1 MLKRPLFSSPRSA
14 VETSKPEAP
23 APHKA
28 YVIVL
33 GNEKGGSGKTTTC
46 MHLII
51 SLLRLGFTVGSIDID
66 SRQRSLSRYLENRRQ
81 TMLKEGVTLPQ
92 PQHIVI
98 QRSPFNI
105 VQEAEEDE
113 RERFTKAL
121 QRVGAANDFVVV
133 DSPGS
138 DTFLARVAHAH
149 ADTIITPINDSF
161 VDLDV
166 LANVDGQTMKII
178 KPSIYSEMV
187 WEQKLQRAKRDGGS
201 MEWIVMR
208 NRLSNIDAKNKR
220 FMTQV
225 TTELSR
231 RIGFRV
237 APGFSERVIF
247 REMFLQG
254 LTVLDIMETSGN
266 ASLSLS
272 HVAARQEVRD
282 LLKTLQIPLINE
294 RLQKV
299 KIDASDSKGI
309 KTAAKT
315 AAKDEAK
322 AKAKADS
329 EEKAAAKAAE
339 AKKADNYD
347 TVPLEVA
354 RHVPDASTMSEQNED
369 IKTKEV
375 SAPVAP
381 IAQQKQSAE
390 AALKQATE
398 KLMSTGTLPEK
409 AKTALGA
416 TPIPTASVSAAT
428 STTAIKLG
436 GMSKSDSDKA
446 AYVAKKPEI
455 KRENT
460 AVSKPAQQHAVDNEP
475 AVKTAFATTSTIT
488 SGSEVDASKITVEKP
503 AVEKA
508 ASPISIPSLGFG
520 KSTTITASAS
530 PSLLSKQTVASTPN
544 IDSASRPVPA
554 MSSVSLSAP
563 KPAETQSPEVAKE
576 EAPEAATDKKLEDAL

>member
-1 MLKRPLFSSPRSA
+1 MMKEQGFSSPILSA
-14 VETSKPEAP
+14 SASAP
-23 APHKA
+23 TGAAPKKA
-28 YVIVL
+28 WVIVL

-121 QRVGAANDFVVV
+121 ARVASANDFVVV

-166 LANVDGQTMKII
+166 LATVDGQTMKII

-201 MEWIVMR
+201 IEWIVMR

-266 ASLSLS
+266 TSLSLS

-282 LLKTLQIPLINE
+282 LLKTLQIPLITD
-294 RLQKV
+294 RLSKTRGEDARPEPEV
-299 KIDASDSKGI
+299 K
-309 KTAAKT
+309 T
-315 AAKDEAK
+315 EAK
-322 AKAKADS
+322 AEEKTEAMAEDKAEVKAEAKT
-329 EEKAAAKAAE
+329 EEKAEARPVPKLEPEVQAKTE
-339 AKKADNYD
+339 GK
-347 TVPLEVA
+347 
-354 RHVPDASTMSEQNED
+354 
-369 IKTKEV
+369 
-375 SAPVAP
+375 
-381 IAQQKQSAE
+381 AE
-390 AALKQATE
+390 AAPLAV
-398 KLMSTGTLPEK
+398 G
-409 AKTALGA
+409 
-416 TPIPTASVSAAT
+416 PILSSTASISAA
-428 STTAIKLG
+428 
-436 GMSKSDSDKA
+436 
-446 AYVAKKPEI
+446 
-455 KRENT
+455 
-460 AVSKPAQQHAVDNEP
+460 PAQPVL
-475 AVKTAFATTSTIT
+475 ST
-488 SGSEVDASKITVEKP
+488 D
-503 AVEKA
+503 
-508 ASPISIPSLGFG
+508 
-520 KSTTITASAS
+520 
-530 PSLLSKQTVASTPN
+530 
-544 IDSASRPVPA
+544 
-554 MSSVSLSAP
+554 
-563 KPAETQSPEVAKE
+563 KPAE
-576 EAPEAATDKKLEDAL
+576 KKDVPLVELAS

>member
-1 MLKRPLFSSPRSA
+1 MNDQVFSSPIFSA
-14 VETSKPEAP
+14 AGNMPVAP
-23 APHKA
+23 QQKKA
-28 YVIVL
+28 YVVVL

-121 QRVGAANDFVVV
+121 ARVSAANDFVVI

-149 ADTIITPINDSF
+149 ADTVITPINDSF

-166 LANVDGQTMKII
+166 LATVDGQTMKII

-201 MEWIVMR
+201 IEWIVMR

-225 TTELSR
+225 TTDLSR

-254 LTVLDIMETSGN
+254 LTVLDIMEAGGN
-266 ASLSLS
+266 TSLSLS

-282 LLKTLQIPLINE
+282 LLKTLQIPLITD
-294 RLQKV
+294 R
-299 KIDASDSKGI
+299 ISK
-309 KTAAKT
+309 TRS
-315 AAKDEAK
+315 EA
-322 AKAKADS
+322 DIRE
-329 EEKAAAKAAE
+329 EEKAAEKAAAAKAAAAAKREEPE
-339 AKKADNYD
+339 AMRDSLLA
-347 TVPLEVA
+347 EG
-354 RHVPDASTMSEQNED
+354 
-369 IKTKEV
+369 
-375 SAPVAP
+375 AP
-381 IAQQKQSAE
+381 
-390 AALKQATE
+390 
-398 KLMSTGTLPEK
+398 
-409 AKTALGA
+409 
-416 TPIPTASVSAAT
+416 
-428 STTAIKLG
+428 
-436 GMSKSDSDKA
+436 KA
-446 AYVAKKPEI
+446 A
-455 KRENT
+455 
-460 AVSKPAQQHAVDNEP
+460 EP
-475 AVKTAFATTSTIT
+475 VK
-488 SGSEVDASKITVEKP
+488 
-503 AVEKA
+503 
-508 ASPISIPSLGFG
+508 
-520 KSTTITASAS
+520 
-530 PSLLSKQTVASTPN
+530 
-544 IDSASRPVPA
+544 
-554 MSSVSLSAP
+554 
-563 KPAETQSPEVAKE
+563 
-576 EAPEAATDKKLEDAL
+576 APEAVKPPVPEVTPEVTPAAIEATAAPEKETTAEVKLSSGPVMSATVEEPKLAEPVELAS

>member
-1 MLKRPLFSSPRSA
+1 MSEPRFTNEVGLSAPVFSSSSVTASTLPN
-14 VETSKPEAP
+14 K
-23 APHKA
+23 KA

-46 MHLII
+46 MHLIV

-121 QRVGAANDFVVV
+121 SRLVAANDFIVV

-138 DTFLARVAHAH
+138 DTFLARVAHAY
-149 ADTIITPINDSF
+149 ADTVITPINDSF

-166 LANVDGQTMKII
+166 LATVDGQTMKII

-201 MEWIVMR
+201 IEWIVMR

-225 TTELSR
+225 TTDLSR

-254 LTVLDIMETSGN
+254 LTVLDIMEAGGN
-266 ASLSLS
+266 ASLSMS

-282 LLKTLQIPLINE
+282 LLKTLNIPLINE
-294 RLQKV
+294 RIAKVRVDNDEEKDAKPAAAPAPAAVAAPAEVASVVPPVVAPSLQTPAAETV
-299 KIDASDSKGI
+299 VVAAAVPALDSGSNAPAGPVLSAIDAVKEALATDTKVED
-309 KTAAKT
+309 AKPLVVE
-315 AAKDEAK
+315 AKDAP
-322 AKAKADS
+322 
-329 EEKAAAKAAE
+329 EK
-339 AKKADNYD
+339 
-347 TVPLEVA
+347 
-354 RHVPDASTMSEQNED
+354 
-369 IKTKEV
+369 
-375 SAPVAP
+375 
-381 IAQQKQSAE
+381 IA
-390 AALKQATE
+390 E
-398 KLMSTGTLPEK
+398 KLLEE
-409 AKTALGA
+409 L
-416 TPIPTASVSAAT
+416 AS
-428 STTAIKLG
+428 
-436 GMSKSDSDKA
+436 
-446 AYVAKKPEI
+446 
-455 KRENT
+455 
-460 AVSKPAQQHAVDNEP
+460 
-475 AVKTAFATTSTIT
+475 
-488 SGSEVDASKITVEKP
+488 
-503 AVEKA
+503 
-508 ASPISIPSLGFG
+508 
-520 KSTTITASAS
+520 
-530 PSLLSKQTVASTPN
+530 
-544 IDSASRPVPA
+544 
-554 MSSVSLSAP
+554 
-563 KPAETQSPEVAKE
+563 
-576 EAPEAATDKKLEDAL
+576 